1 MQLQRTIA
9 DAPPEDAA
17 ASRPATPA
25 ARPAAAA
32 PARARRPASRTRA
45 LMFNL
50 LSLGIA
56 LAVWQVVAARTHS
69 PYFPAPMEI
78 VTAFSTLLAQG
89 DILGNSLWT
98 HVGASVYRL
107 LVGFGLGVA
116 LGVPMGLLMGLY
128 KQVYVNTRALIEPF
142 RFIPPI
148 AWIPL
153 AIIFFSG
160 IGRYAF
166 LIFLGAFFP
175 VFTSALIGVGRVEAV
190 HRKVYQVYGAS
201 KMTILRKVVIPTALP
216 DILGGMRVGLGTA
229 WMTIVA
235 AELTGGEP
243 IGLGRMMV
251 NYSELLRIPE
261 VVVAMILIG
270 AIGFLLNELL
280 LLAERF
286 LFRWRWQV
294 SL

>member
-1 MQLQRTIA
+1 MNC
-9 DAPPEDAA
+9 
-17 ASRPATPA
+17 ATDNPVV
-25 ARPAAAA
+25 ARPAQA
-32 PARARRPASRTRA
+32 PAQTLRASKAFSNIRA
-45 LMFNL
+45 VLYNAV
-50 LSLGIA
+50 S
-56 LAVWQVVAARTHS
+56 LAVVLIIWELLADRAKS
-69 PYFPAPMEI
+69 PYFPAPLD
-78 VTAFSTLLAQG
+78 VLAAFSQLIQEG

-98 HVGASVYRL
+98 HMGASVYRL

-116 LGVPMGLLMGLY
+116 LGVPLGLLMGLY
-128 KQVYVNTRALIEPF
+128 KNLYVNMRVVIEPF

-153 AIIFFSG
+153 AIIFFTG
-160 IGRYAF
+160 ITRYAF

-175 VFTSALIGVGRVEAV
+175 VFTATLVGVGRVEPV
-190 HRKVYQVYGAS
+190 HRKVFQVYGAG
-201 KMTILRKVVIPTALP
+201 KFYILRHVVIPTVLP

-270 AIGFLLNELL
+270 AIGFILNEAL
-280 LLAERF
+280 LLAEKY

>member
-1 MQLQRTIA
+1 MQLQQTPA
-9 DAPPEDAA
+9 KAPRAGAAGEHATLVGDVAPALAPRSARA
-17 ASRPATPA
+17 ASRS
-25 ARPAAAA
+25 
-32 PARARRPASRTRA
+32 RAVMLNA
-45 LMFNL
+45 
-50 LSLGIA
+50 LSLGAA
-56 LAVWQVVAARTHS
+56 LGVWQVLAARAQS

-78 VTAFSTLLAQG
+78 LDAFVQLLSRG

-98 HVGASVYRL
+98 HMGASVYRL

-116 LGVPMGLLMGLY
+116 LGVPLGLLMGLY
-128 KQVYVNTRALIEPF
+128 KQIYTNTRVVIEPF

-175 VFTSALIGVGRVEAV
+175 VFTAAMVGVGRVEAI
-190 HRKVYQVYGAS
+190 HRKVYQVYGAT
-201 KMTILRKVVIPTALP
+201 KLTILRKVVIPTALP
-216 DILGGMRVGLGTA
+216 DIMGGMRVGLGTA

-280 LLAERF
+280 LLAEKY

>member
-1 MQLQRTIA
+1 MQAEQSVAQQHGESTIA
-9 DAPPEDAA
+9 AATPGGATTRAPGSFSKPRAAFFNLVSLGAALFLWQMLA
-17 ASRPATPA
+17 ASAK
-25 ARPAAAA
+25 
-32 PARARRPASRTRA
+32 
-45 LMFNL
+45 
-50 LSLGIA
+50 
-56 LAVWQVVAARTHS
+56 S
-69 PYFPAPMEI
+69 PYFPAPADI
-78 VTAFSTLLAQG
+78 LTAFLDLLRNG
-89 DILGNSLWT
+89 DILGNSLWVHT
-98 HVGASVYRL
+98 GASIYRL

-116 LGVPMGLLMGLY
+116 LGVPLGLLMGLY
-128 KQVYVNTRALIEPF
+128 KNIYVSTRVVIEPF

-160 IGRYAF
+160 IARYAF

-175 VFTSALIGVGRVEAV
+175 VFTATLVGVGRVEPI
-190 HRKVYQVYGAS
+190 HRKVFQVHGAS
-201 KMTILRKVVIPTALP
+201 KLYILRHVVIPTVLP

-261 VVVAMILIG
+261 VMVAMILIG
-270 AIGFLLNELL
+270 VIGFLCNEVL
-280 LLAERF
+280 LLAEKY

>member
-1 MQLQRTIA
+1 MESEQSALDAQR
-9 DAPPEDAA
+9 DGAA
-17 ASRPATPA
+17 ASLP
-25 ARPAAAA
+25 AAA
-32 PARARRPASRTRA
+32 PAARTARRSARVRA
-45 LMFNL
+45 LAFNA
-50 LSLGIA
+50 LSLLVA
-56 LAVWQVVAARTHS
+56 LGLWELLAERAKS
-69 PYFPAPMEI
+69 PYFPAPLDI
-78 VTAFSTLLAQG
+78 FHAFDELLRKG

-98 HVGASVYRL
+98 HMGASVYRL

-116 LGVPMGLLMGLY
+116 VGVPLGLLMGLY
-128 KQVYVNTRALIEPF
+128 RRLYASTRVVIEPF

-160 IGRYAF
+160 IARYAF

-175 VFTSALIGVGRVEAV
+175 VFTATLVGVGRVEPV
-190 HRKVYQVYGAS
+190 HRKVFQVYGAG
-201 KMTILRKVVIPTALP
+201 KFTILRKVVIPTVLP

-270 AIGFLLNELL
+270 AIGFVLNEALL
-280 LLAERF
+280 TAEKY